1 MNVCVAVHPP
11 TLSQGIFRV
20 ARALETYAPSGV
32 RCVPTWAEAD
42 LVLIHTIGIA
52 GMAEAIGSVKDYAI
66 FQYCTGRTGGG
77 SPDEWRNIWR
87 CAKLVS
93 SYYELTAAP
102 WEVGNFGSIN
112 FHRTPLGV
120 DTDVF
125 RPCTCAPQFLVG
137 TSGYVAD
144 QECLGEWG
152 VVAAGRGHFHLGPDG
167 VVGAPGVT
175 YANGVPDGEL
185 AKRWSRCR
193 FVSGLRRVEG
203 FELPA
208 YEGLACGARP
218 VMFDR
223 EDARHWMGEHAIYVR
238 EAGGA
243 ELIASLREVV
253 GARCPPVTE
262 AERQWVKDTFS
273 WARFAA
279 EWWARV
285 L

>member
-20 ARALETYAPSGV
+20 ARALEAYAPSGV
-32 RCVPTWAEAD
+32 RCVPTWAGAD
-42 LVLIHTIGIA
+42 LVLIHTIGIT
-52 GMAEAIGSVKDYAI
+52 GMAEACASVKDYAI
-66 FQYCTGRTGGG
+66 FQYCLKTGGG
-77 SPDEWRNIWR
+77 SADEWHEVWCGAR
-87 CAKLVS
+87 LVS
-93 SYYELTAAP
+93 SYYDLD
-102 WEVGNFGSIN
+102 FGEGVA

-218 VMFDR
+218 IMFDR
-223 EDARHWMGEHAIYVR
+223 EDARHWMGEHAYYIR
-238 EAGGA
+238 ESAPIVA
-243 ELIASLREVV
+243 QLQQIVQV
-253 GARCPPVTE
+253 PPVPVSE